1 MLKAFKTIEQQVLSM
16 LRKDILSGHYKSG
29 DKLRQDEV
37 AKRFGVSSTPV
48 REAFRGLRSEGL
60 VFIDMNKGVVV
71 KGLTVEDVAEIYEL
85 RIALEPLLAK
95 KATDSI
101 SAELLSE
108 AKAIHEQMCAT
119 TDPNLWSSLN
129 REFHLALMKSEEGS
143 RLYEMVRNLLVV
155 AEPYVS
161 LSIFI
166 EPPILDADN
175 NDHRMI
181 LDGYDDRDGERVR
194 QIVKR
199 HLEQTLAAI
208 QFHGG

>member
-1 MLKAFKTIEQQVLSM
+1 MLKAFKTIEQQVLGM
-16 LRKDILSGHYKSG
+16 LRKDILSGRYKSG

-60 VFIDMNKGVVV
+60 VFIDTNKGVVV
-71 KGLTVEDVAEIYEL
+71 KGLTVDDVAEIYEL

-95 KATDSI
+95 KATSSI
-101 SAELLSE
+101 TSELLAA
-108 AKAIHEQMCAT
+108 AKTFHEQMCCT
-119 TDPNLWSSLN
+119 TDPNLWSALN
-129 REFHLALMKSEEGS
+129 REFHLVLMKSEEGS

-166 EPPILDADN
+166 EPPILEADN
-175 NDHRMI
+175 KEHGLI
-181 LDGYDDRDGERVR
+181 LEGYDDKDGERVR
-194 QIVKR
+194 QIVKQ